1 MSIEKLSSNASLK
14 EVMDTFEAIDLKLSN
29 FSDIDIIYASELPP
43 NGREGQLCVITSV
56 NPSKCILSKFKPSK
70 MNESEIYICI
80 DGIKSQKIFYYKSK
94 NTEVRFHL
102 LDITQK
108 INGLEKKLNSYI
120 YTNSTWV
127 KVTSAMLLAYQS
139 GKFYNTDILGG
150 EELTCIEGTGDVIE
164 YNEDHIGV
172 YVVTTYG
179 HVNYKFPNKID
190 LTLYSKLYAT
200 ISSLDCDNNRCF
212 KLGVYRNNSSQFKVE
227 TSTGSEGTISVNISN
242 LTGLHDVG
250 FLVSYG
256 SQSATY
262 AEITKIWFE

>member
-56 NPSKCILSKFKPSK
+56 NPSKCILSKFKPST
-70 MNESEIYICI
+70 MNESEVYICI
-80 DGIKSQKIFYYKSK
+80 DGIQSQKIFYYKNK

-102 LDITQK
+102 FDITQK

-127 KVTSAMLLAYQS
+127 QVTSAMLLAYQS
-139 GKFYNTDILGG
+139 GKFYNTDTLGG
-150 EELTCIEGTGDVIE
+150 EKLTRMKGKGDDID
-164 YNEDHIGV
+164 YNADHI
-172 YVVTTYG
+172 YVSVTSTYG
-179 HVNYKFPNKID
+179 YGYYKFPNKID

-200 ISSLDCDNNRCF
+200 ISYLDCDYSYGF
-212 KLGVYRNNSSQFKVE
+212 DLGVYRNDGEFEVK
-227 TSTGSEGTISVNISN
+227 TSKGSEGTISVDISN
-242 LTGLHDVG
+242 LTGFHDVG
-250 FLVSYG
+250 FAISYG
-256 SQSATY
+256 LQRATY
-262 AEITKIWFE
+262 AKITKIWFE